1 MTREPDLPLCFGR
14 FRLDVAR
21 RVLVVDGRPAKLRA
35 RAVDVLVALVE
46 RRDRVVSK
54 EELLGLVWA
63 GLVVEENNLQVHI
76 SALRKLLGP
85 EAIVTV
91 PGRGY
96 QFVAAVEGSSAQAP
110 SPHAESA
117 APEARAART
126 NLPATP
132 PLLFGREQDGS
143 AVAELLGSNAVVTLA
158 GPSGVGKTALAR
170 AVAHRL
176 LSSFPDGVW
185 WVDLSALR
193 EAEQVVPLI
202 CRVLGIGTDDAAP
215 VADTVGAALRA
226 RSLLLVLDNC
236 EHLSEA
242 VAALVQALLHRAP
255 GLRVLATSQESLR
268 IAGEQVY
275 RLAVLP
281 VVDADV
287 ECANRS
293 GALQLF
299 AARARAVVRRFTL
312 TAENLS
318 VVGEICRRLD
328 GLPLAIE
335 LAAARLPLLGLEGIR
350 ARLDERFRLLTVGSR
365 VAPPRHRALQA
376 AFEWSYEMLS
386 DAERAVFR
394 RLGVFV
400 GGFSISLAQRVAAD
414 DPAHG
419 WEVIEHLGALVDK
432 SLVVVQGTH
441 TPRYLLLETV
451 RAFALDR
458 LQEAGELETLRRT
471 HAHALR
477 DLLDESDRA
486 IAHEPRFQ
494 LVMERLEPELD
505 NLRAALGWAIDQA
518 ADRELAVALLAPSDW
533 LWNETDLWREGW
545 RWCRKVLPWIDHP
558 LPLALQA
565 RCLLTAAGLGRVT
578 MSPVGEWAA
587 WAQRAAAGFRA
598 CADDVGLYRALCLL
612 GQTHGAVT
620 HEQAGRG
627 LEEAGRIED
636 QAWSP
641 RLRLRRAGALEL
653 WYHLGDQLPKAR
665 EEGLRCVGLAREA
678 GATVE
683 VEALSNLA
691 DTERALGN
699 LDAAIELCRATIA
712 RAAEVGRAWA
722 AVHVYSTLA
731 PALLELQRLDEAAAE
746 LRAGRDA
753 LVRAVGTAFSLLPYL
768 PVLALARGDHRLAV
782 QLTGC
787 ARHTYQRTGRSMWPN
802 ERQGC
807 DRVLDASRSKLP
819 TDAIEALLLE
829 GAAWDEDE
837 AFARGTTPEGFAEA
851 RDFARTVGRL
861 HSPDR

>member
-1 MTREPDLPLCFGR
+1 MTRDPDLPLCFGR

-21 RVLVVDGRPAKLRA
+21 RVLLADGRPAKLRA

-54 EELLGLVWA
+54 EELLELVWA

-96 QFVAAVEGSSAQAP
+96 QFVAAVGGSFAPAP

-143 AVAELLGSNAVVTLA
+143 AVAELLGSNAVVTMA

-170 AVAHRL
+170 AVAHQL
-176 LSSFPDGVW
+176 LAAFPDGVW

-226 RSLLLVLDNC
+226 QSLLLVLDNC

-275 RLAVLP
+275 RLSVLP

-287 ECANRS
+287 ERANRS

-299 AARARAVVRRFTL
+299 AARARAVVRGFTL
-312 TAENLS
+312 TAENLA
-318 VVGEICRRLD
+318 VVGDICRRLD

-335 LAAARLPLLGLEGIR
+335 LAAARLPLLGLDGIR

-365 VAPPRHRALQA
+365 AAPPRHRALQA
-376 AFEWSYEMLS
+376 AFEWSYELLS

-400 GGFSISLAQRVAAD
+400 GGFSLSLAQRVAAD
-414 DPAHG
+414 ERGDA
-419 WEVIEHLGALVDK
+419 WQVVEHLGTLVDK
-432 SLVVVQGTH
+432 SLVVAQGTH
-441 TPRYLLLETV
+441 TPRYHLLETS

-458 LQEAGELETLRRT
+458 LAEAGEIEALRRT
-471 HAHALR
+471 HAKALR
-477 DLLDESDRA
+477 EVLEESDRA
-486 IAHEPRFQ
+486 ISHAPRFDV
-494 LVMERLEPELD
+494 VMSALGPELD

-518 ADRELAVALLAPSDW
+518 ADRELAVALFAPSDW
-533 LWNETDLWREGW
+533 LWHETNLWREGW
-545 RWCRKVLPWIDHP
+545 QWCRKLLPWIAGP
-558 LPLALQA
+558 LPRALQA

-587 WAQRAAAGFRA
+587 WAEQAAAGFRT
-598 CADDVGLYRALCLL
+598 CGNDVGLYRTLCLL
-612 GQTHGAVT
+612 GQAHGEVT
-620 HEQAGRG
+620 HEQAGRA

-636 QAWSP
+636 PAWSP
-641 RLRLRRAGALEL
+641 RLRLRRAAALEL
-653 WYHLGDQLPKAR
+653 WYHLGDQLPEAR
-665 EEGLRCVGLAREA
+665 EQGLRCVALAREA
-678 GATVE
+678 GGAVE
-683 VEALSNLA
+683 VDALSNLA

-699 LDAAIELCRATIA
+699 FEAAIELCRATIT
-712 RAAEVGRAWA
+712 RAAELGRASA
-722 AVHVYSTLA
+722 AVHVYTTLA
-731 PALLELQRLDEAAAE
+731 PALLELGRLDEAAAE

-753 LVRAVGTAFSLLPYL
+753 LGRAVGTAFSLLPFL
-768 PVLALARGDHRLAV
+768 PLLALARGDHRLAV
-782 QLTGC
+782 QLIGC
-787 ARHTYQRTGRSMWPN
+787 ARRTYERTSRSMWPF
-802 ERQGC
+802 EQQGC
-807 DRVLDASRSKLP
+807 GRVIESCRSELPSDALQ
-819 TDAIEALLLE
+819 ALLAE

-837 AFARGTTPEGFAEA
+837 AFARATGQASVRTAPRSGRA
-851 RDFARTVGRL
+851 RG
-861 HSPDR
+861 